1 MEKSTLGCDR
11 MLLAPLVDSFIFYL
25 NNEKNLAKMT
35 VKSYNNDWN
44 DFLNYLENELH
55 YDIIN
60 LHVEEISHLTVRK
73 YLAYLNDHHYAK
85 TSMARRLAALKSF
98 FRYLLKE
105 EIIKQNPLAYVASP
119 RIPKKLPRYLEEQE
133 ITAVIEQPS
142 LSSAAGIRDRVILEL
157 LYGAGIRVSELT
169 SLNIHSIGPAYGFL
183 RVTGKGNKE
192 RIVPIGQ
199 EAIKALQLYLD
210 QVRPKWTVD
219 LQEKALLLNQK
230 GGRLSARSVRTIVHK
245 YCRQVGTKEDLSPH
259 GFRHSFATHL
269 LDHGADLRAVQ
280 ELLGHQKISSTQIYT
295 HVSKKKLREVYRSAH
310 PRAHKD

>member
-1 MEKSTLGCDR
+1 
-11 MLLAPLVDSFIFYL
+11 MLLAPLIDSFIFYL
-25 NNEKNLAKMT
+25 NNEKNMAKMT

-44 DFLNYLENELH
+44 DFLNYLENELN

-60 LHVEEISHLTVRK
+60 LHVEEINHLTVRK
-73 YLAYLNDHHYAK
+73 YLAFLNDHHYAK
-85 TSMARRLAALKSF
+85 TSIARRLASLRSF

-105 EIIKQNPLAYVASP
+105 EIIKQNPLGYVASP

-133 ITAVIEQPS
+133 IISVLEQPS
-142 LSSAAGIRDRVILEL
+142 LSSEAGIRDRAILEL

-169 SLNIHSIGPAYGFL
+169 SLNLQSLDLGYGFL
-183 RVTGKGNKE
+183 KVTGKGNKD
-192 RIVPIGQ
+192 RIVPIGK
-199 EAIKALQLYLD
+199 EAIKALGLYLD
-210 QVRPKWTVD
+210 KVRPKWTAT
-219 LQEKALLLNQK
+219 LPEKALFLNQK

-245 YCRQVGTKEDLSPH
+245 YCRQAGTKEDLSPH

-295 HVSKKKLREVYRSAH
+295 HVSNKKLRQVYRLAH